1 MAHGAEGGGRVWM
14 GRHRVFPEAVE
25 NPGGSKNDKKSQH
38 PSQFDQPPT
47 IGAPM
52 KLRAT
57 SSSLG
62 VISLKL
68 SVLQQFIKF
77 LDISKTV

>member
-47 IGAPM
+47 IVA
-52 KLRAT
+52 LRAT
-57 SSSLG
+57 TSSLS

-77 LDISKTV
+77 LDIRKTV